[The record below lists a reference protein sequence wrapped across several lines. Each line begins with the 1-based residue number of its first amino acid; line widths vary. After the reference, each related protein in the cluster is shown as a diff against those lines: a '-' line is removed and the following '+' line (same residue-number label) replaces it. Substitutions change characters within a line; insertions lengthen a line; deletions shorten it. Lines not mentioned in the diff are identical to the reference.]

1 MSTIKKAIILMIL
14 LAVFIPIIH
23 SSKLIAWISPRDNN
37 PANVF
42 QTIGVNEANILASL
56 GEKKE
61 IVDTPTPVLQEPQT
75 NKSFVAPQKP
85 YRILIMGDS
94 LIAVAGG
101 VGEIMEQKLIAIGGS
116 EVLREGKVS
125 SGLMRPD
132 YFDWQKESSILANSF
147 NPNIAIVMMGTND
160 AQSIDIKEDG
170 KKKILSY
177 GSHEWD
183 NEYTNRV
190 KKFNN
195 QLTNKGVTVYW
206 IGLPAMRDAPYAA
219 RIRHL
224 NELNEAADKENSQV
238 KYISAE
244 DLMAG
249 DKTAYLAFMP
259 DENGVMKATR
269 ISDGIHLSY
278 FGSNYL
284 VGKVIDTLK
293 KDIDLS
299 GIAPN

>member
-14 LAVFIPIIH
+14 LAIFIPIIH
-23 SSKLIAWISPRDNN
+23 YSKLISWISPRDNN
-37 PANVF
+37 PANIF
-42 QTIGVNEANILASL
+42 QTIGVNEASIIASI

-61 IVDTPTPVLQEPQT
+61 TVETPTPVLQEPQT

-101 VGEIMEQKLIAIGGS
+101 VGEILEQKLIAIGGS

-132 YFDWQKESSILANSF
+132 YFDWQKESLTLTNSF
-147 NPNIAIVMMGTND
+147 TPNIAIVMMGTND
-160 AQSIDIKEDG
+160 AQSIDFKENG
-170 KKKILSY
+170 TKKLLSY

-183 NEYTNRV
+183 NEYANRV
-190 KKFNN
+190 KAFNN
-195 QLTNKGVTVYW
+195 QLTNRGVTVYW
-206 IGLPAMRDAPYAA
+206 IGLPAMRDAPYAG

-224 NELNEAADKENSQV
+224 NELNEAAGKENPQV

-249 DKTAYLAFMP
+249 DKTAYQAFMP

-269 ISDGIHLSY
+269 IADGIHLSY
-278 FGSNYL
+278 FGSTYL
-284 VGKVIDTLK
+284 VGKVIDILK
-293 KDIDLS
+293 KDVDLS
-299 GIAPN
+299 ETVPE